1 VRRLSLFCVFAALLS
16 VVYLAPAEVAPSAAS
31 ASTAPATNDP
41 AAYSGIQGVDVASY
55 QHPGGAAIDWNAVAA
70 GGYSFA
76 FIKATEAT
84 NYTNPYFI
92 RDWRG
97 AGAAGMWRG
106 AYHFARPAL
115 PLSTAVDQA
124 DWFINSTG
132 LMQGAVDLPGVLD
145 LETTGGLGPA
155 DLTAWAE
162 AFLAEVQRLTGR
174 APILYTGYFF
184 WRDTMG
190 APVSLARYRLWLP
203 SWTTASS
210 PSFIPSAWKAGWT
223 FWQWSST
230 GRVPGISGNVD
241 LNRFCC
247 DGAAL
252 ASLGGPLPVDPI
264 GANES
269 VVPYGPGA
277 ARVTGWAIDPDVVD
291 PIDVHVY
298 VDGVS
303 AAAVTANGP
312 RPDIGASH
320 PGYGNNHGFTAT
332 VSTGGGTHQVCAYGI
347 NAPGTPGFN
356 PQLGCRQVT
365 VPFGDPSGNLE
376 AVVPGS
382 GSATVSGWALDP
394 DTTAP
399 INVHVYVDGTGVA
412 TTANGLRPDVGDAYP
427 GFGDSHG
434 FSVTVALPVGLHQV
448 CAYAID
454 APGTPGGNVLM
465 GCRTVSADGFPVGA
479 LDSVVVQS
487 GSVRIAGWA
496 LDPDTAGPVSVSVDL
511 DGRTVA
517 SATAAGYRP
526 DVAAAFPGL
535 GGAHGF
541 TALFVAPTGLHQV
554 CFRAVNVPGTPGG
567 TPTLGCRSVTVP

>member
-1 VRRLSLFCVFAALLS
+1 MFAALLS
-16 VVYLAPAEVAPSAAS
+16 VVYLAPAEVGSPAAS
-31 ASTAPATNDP
+31 AATAPPGAAP
-41 AAYSGIQGVDVASY
+41 AASSGIQGVDVASY

-84 NYTNPYFI
+84 NYKNPYFNG
-92 RDWRG
+92 DWRG

-115 PLSTAVDQA
+115 PLSTAIDQA
-124 DWFINSTG
+124 DWFIASTG

-162 AFLAEVQRLTGR
+162 TFLAEVQGLTGR
-174 APILYTGYFF
+174 APMIYVGYFF

-210 PSFIPSAWKAGWT
+210 PSFVPSPWKAGWT

-241 LNRFCC
+241 VNRFCC
-247 DGAAL
+247 DSAAL
-252 ASLGGPLPVDPI
+252 VSLGGPLPVDPI
-264 GANES
+264 GAVETAF
-269 VVPYGPGA
+269 PFGPGA
-277 ARVTGWAIDPDVVD
+277 VQLTGWAIDPDVAD

-303 AAAVTANGP
+303 AVAVTANLP
-312 RPDIGASH
+312 RPDVGASH
-320 PGYGNNHGFTAT
+320 PGYGDNHGFTAT
-332 VSTGGGTHQVCAYGI
+332 VTTGGGTHQVCAYGI

-365 VPFGDPSGNLE
+365 VPFGDPFGNLDN
-376 AVVPGS
+376 VVPGS
-382 GSATVSGWALDP
+382 GSATVSGWAIDP

-399 INVHVYVDGTGVA
+399 VTVRVDVDGTRVTA
-412 TTANGLRPDVGDAYP
+412 TANGPRPDIGDAYP
-427 GFGDSHG
+427 GFGDGHG
-434 FSVTVALPVGLHQV
+434 YTVTVAIPVGLHQV

-454 APGTPGGNVLM
+454 APGTPGADVLL
-465 GCRTVSADGFPVGA
+465 GCRVVSADGFPVGV
-479 LDSVVVQS
+479 LDSVVTQP
-487 GSVRIAGWA
+487 GLVRIAGWA
-496 LDPDTAGPVSVSVDL
+496 LDPDSAGPVPVTIDL

-517 SATAAGYRP
+517 SAVATGNRP
-526 DVAAAFPGL
+526 DVAAAFPAL

-541 TALFVAPTGLHQV
+541 TASFAAPTGVHQV
-554 CFRAVNVPGTPGG
+554 CFRATNVPGTPGG
-567 TPTLGCRSVTVP
+567 SPTLGCRSVTVP